1 MLKFGSFY
9 KNQNHITLL
18 KQEVK
23 ILLQIEAF

>member
-9 KNQNHITLL
+9 KNQNRIILL

-23 ILLQIEAF
+23 ILLQIKAF

>member
-9 KNQNHITLL
+9 KNQNHIILL

-23 ILLQIEAF
+23 ILLQIKAF